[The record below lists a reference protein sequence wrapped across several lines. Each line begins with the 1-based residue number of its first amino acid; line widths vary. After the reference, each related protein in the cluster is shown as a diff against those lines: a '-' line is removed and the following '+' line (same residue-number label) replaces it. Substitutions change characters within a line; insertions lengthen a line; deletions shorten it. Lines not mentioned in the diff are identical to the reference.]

1 MYALAAQLSRLTLD
15 FGVVQEPE
23 PEDDAETTTEE
34 DTLAPL
40 PTAPSSQNRSD
51 QLKRRFSV
59 SLQRG

>member
-23 PEDDAETTTEE
+23 PEDDAEMTTE